1 MITLKKITVD
11 DIPTLCEIRNL
22 CVDYLHNSNK
32 FTLDET
38 LRWFDYE
45 KPNYYSIILDNKM
58 IGYFRTSNYSEN
70 NKNIYV
76 GADIHPDFWG
86 KGYGFESYSKFIPYL
101 FNNYHINKISLEVL
115 STNLRAINLYKK
127 IGFKIEGTKRE
138 EILKNNKFIDSI
150 IMSILKKEYYIC

>member
-1 MITLKKITVD
+1 MITLKKITID

-38 LRWFDYE
+38 LRWFNYD
-45 KPNYYSIILDNKM
+45 KPNYYSIILNNRM
-58 IGYFRTSNYSEN
+58 IGYFRTSNYSEI
-70 NKNIYV
+70 NKSIYV

-86 KGYGFESYSKFIPYL
+86 KGYGFDSYSKFIPYL
-101 FNNYHINKISLEVL
+101 FNDYGINKISLEVL

-127 IGFKIEGTKRE
+127 IGFKIEGIKRE

-150 IMSILKKEYYIC
+150 IMSILKKEYNIC